1 MSIILYFIKFHLIS
15 VYFFIKLFTKRKERV
30 YLLSRQSSKPS
41 LNYLA
46 IIKELEKK
54 GIDYKV
60 TCKKVD
66 SSINDSVRTQGHYSN
81 TNGFLARVF
90 KKLGSAFSYY
100 FSLWSQM
107 INIASSKV
115 IIVDGYNLPVS
126 LLKHKRGTKII
137 QLWHAL
143 GAIKKFGYQ
152 SVGKVDGVSPN
163 VARIL
168 KMHAG
173 YDAVISGS
181 EGMNPFFAEAFNVP
195 IEKVLAIG
203 TPTTDYLR
211 EDHSKVKK
219 EILKKYPALKKKINV
234 LYSPTFRNNKKFNY
248 KDLID
253 AVDYSKVN
261 LIITYHSK
269 VEDIYND
276 DRVITIPSSEFSVF
290 DVFTVCDY
298 VISDYSALLCDAA
311 IADKKVLMYLYDYEE
326 YSKNNGVN
334 LDFFNDWKTISF
346 IDAKP
351 LMEVIHKDKY
361 DMKTYHKFQKEF
373 TTPKD
378 MNSTKELI
386 KLINDY
392 LK

>member
-181 EGMNPFFAEAFNVP
+181 EGMNPFFAEASSFSRGLSPERAVRKERKAFPSASPVSGSLSGPAKNR
-195 IEKVLAIG
+195 I
-203 TPTTDYLR
+203 TTNI
-211 EDHSKVKK
+211 SITSGK
-219 EILKKYPALKKKINV
+219 P
-234 LYSPTFRNNKKFNY
+234 KFTG
-248 KDLID
+248 
-253 AVDYSKVN
+253 
-261 LIITYHSK
+261 ITSL
-269 VEDIYND
+269 
-276 DRVITIPSSEFSVF
+276 DRRYDFSVHI
-290 DVFTVCDY
+290 
-298 VISDYSALLCDAA
+298 ISWERGLRSYISNSLL
-311 IADKKVLMYLYDYEE
+311 
-326 YSKNNGVN
+326 
-334 LDFFNDWKTISF
+334 
-346 IDAKP
+346 
-351 LMEVIHKDKY
+351 
-361 DMKTYHKFQKEF
+361 
-373 TTPKD
+373 
-378 MNSTKELI
+378 
-386 KLINDY
+386 
-392 LK
+392 